1 MHIFKLFF
9 NSYTAAVVMEMD
21 FDKIDTNQC
30 PPSQDNDGPNRFAS
44 TARCK
49 VNTTE
54 VSQQLHYT
62 IV

>member
-1 MHIFKLFF
+1 
-9 NSYTAAVVMEMD
+9 MEMD